1 MAIEIVPKPAL
12 KIPFSLNILFF
23 LFLILLLS
31 TISGYF
37 VLLYLEKKASSRIE
51 ELGSQI
57 TSAKTSE
64 EIYFENEIKIKKK
77 KIEDFSKLVSEHKF
91 SSKFFGFSE
100 EPFSETKN
108 FGKLIHP
115 KVQISSFSLN
125 IKDSKVNI
133 SGLTENFTSLEQQFM
148 IFQKEPLI
156 KEVNLSGISPTAE
169 GKINFNFD
177 ISFDPGFLK

>member
-23 LFLILLLS
+23 LSAILLLS
-31 TISGYF
+31 VISGYF
-37 VLLYLEKKASSRIE
+37 VLLYLEKKVSFRIE
-51 ELGSQI
+51 EVGSQI

-64 EIYFENEIKIKKK
+64 EIYLENEIKIKKK
-77 KIEDFSKLVSEHKF
+77 KIEDFSKSVGERKF
-91 SSKFFGFSE
+91 PSKFFGFSE

-125 IKDSKVNI
+125 VKDSKVNI
-133 SGLTENFTSLEQQFM
+133 SGLTENFTTLEQQFI
-148 IFQKEPLI
+148 IFQKESLI

-177 ISFDPGFLK
+177 ISFYPDFLK